1 MAAPQTKIENLAVS
15 LSEAAFGTFC
25 EDVSG
30 MFEVEM
36 QASRQEIDQSS
47 LDSLKKHFNEVVA
60 VNCVKAEGALEGT
73 FQLIFDQHGLFTL
86 AGVMLMLPEKTL
98 LEYLKRGTAK
108 DAQGLGDAM
117 GEMGNMLIGSWDQ
130 VFREE
135 MPDHSHFAQKLPAF
149 IGKPWLKTREIG
161 LARDEQFTFV
171 PYEMTVGAYPPFQ
184 CGVIFPKSIFPD
196 EPESD
201 SDEDTPVE
209 PEAQAQGDTEQAP
222 LAQQNTD
229 TEEASTTE
237 EASSDEQAQAV
248 EEAET
253 VEEAKVVEEPEAAEA
268 VETLDN
274 AENADN
280 SQAEAP
286 STEQTAQPEPQDASE
301 EDTQPQDQAQTEAQT
316 ESEAEPG
323 VEQQGEQP
331 SQDQPEAEAEQRGE
345 SEQTNET
352 TEPAAGKVSQTIEK
366 MTKSPAN
373 LPGEG
378 TTVSLAISARDIMQQ
393 DVVWANPEDSV
404 EQTLA
409 KMQQH
414 DVGYMLVGC
423 DGIAEG
429 IVSRSD
435 ISGATSPYLRP
446 IFAKWRRPLDDATL
460 QIKIKWIMTR
470 PVRTINPETSLAG
483 IMENMSRSGGR
494 CLPVADE
501 QGKIQG
507 LVTVFEIFKALL
519 NNNSIGN
526 TPQAPQLI

>member
-1 MAAPQTKIENLAVS
+1 MSAPQTKVENLAVA
-15 LSEAAFGTFC
+15 LSETAFGMFC

-36 QASRQEIDQSS
+36 QVSRQESIQSS
-47 LDSLKKHFNEVVA
+47 LDGLKKHFSQVVL
-60 VNCVKAEGALEGT
+60 VNCVKAEGSLEGT

-86 AGVMLMLPEKTL
+86 AGVILMLPEKTL

-117 GEMGNMLIGSWDQ
+117 GEMGNLLVGSWDR
-130 VFREE
+130 VFRDA
-135 MPDHSHFAQKLPAF
+135 MPEHGHFTQQLPTF
-149 IGKPWLKTREIG
+149 IGQPWLKTQEIG

-171 PYEMTVGAYPPFQ
+171 PYEMTVGPYPPFQ
-184 CGVIFPKSIFPD
+184 CGVIFPRSVFPD

-201 SDEDTPVE
+201 SEEDTPVE
-209 PEAQAQGDTEQAP
+209 PGAQAQGDTEQA
-222 LAQQNTD
+222 AASQQDSD
-229 TEEASTTE
+229 TG
-237 EASSDEQAQAV
+237 EASSDEQVEAV

-253 VEEAKVVEEPEAAEA
+253 IEAAKVVEESEAAEA
-268 VETLDN
+268 VEALDN
-274 AENADN
+274 SERVDD
-280 SQAEAP
+280 SQAEP
-286 STEQTAQPEPQDASE
+286 VSTEQTAPPEPQDASE
-301 EDTQPQDQAQTEAQT
+301 DVQAQDVSQA
-316 ESEAEPG
+316 EAEPESDAERE
-323 VEQQGEQP
+323 VEQESEDPNQAQAKAEDEQP
-331 SQDQPEAEAEQRGE
+331 DKA
-345 SEQTNET
+345 EQTNEK
-352 TEPAAGKVSQTIEK
+352 TEPSAGKVSQTIAK
-366 MTKSPAN
+366 MTKSPAD

-378 TTVSLAISARDIMQQ
+378 TTVSLAVCAQDIMQQ
-393 DVVWANPEDSV
+393 EVVWANPEDSV
-404 EQTLA
+404 EQAIA

-414 DVGYMLVGC
+414 DVGYMLAGS

-501 QGKIQG
+501 HGKIQG
-507 LVTVFEIFKALL
+507 LVTVYDIFKALL
-519 NNNSIGN
+519 NHNSIGPP
-526 TPQAPQLI
+526 PQAPQLI